1 MLLQLNRAPNEVIH
15 SERSSNWSWGS
26 GNQSFI
32 NEKEWYYFAVT
43 SCLKIITPQSNLM
56 NALEFHHVKLCRNEI
71 QTSISR
77 SSFNFKRHVFQ
88 DQTAI
93 TKWILDIEIKD
104 QTVYLKVTD
113 ANLKLSLHVC
123 VHIKIM
129 PWKFRILNSMNS
141 RHFYP

>member
-1 MLLQLNRAPNEVIH
+1 
-15 SERSSNWSWGS
+15 
-26 GNQSFI
+26 
-32 NEKEWYYFAVT
+32 
-43 SCLKIITPQSNLM
+43 M

-93 TKWILDIEIKD
+93 TKWILDIKD

-113 ANLKLSLHVC
+113 ADLKLSLYVC

-129 PWKFRILNSMNS
+129 P
-141 RHFYP
+141 